1 MKSKSKFKKGD
12 LIAIGWNGKMK
23 LPFPAIITKVH
34 PSLSPDE
41 DDCYTIYIFDA
52 CRTNFI
58 TGRDLKK
65 FEDYLN
71 K

>member
-12 LIAIGWNGKMK
+12 LIGIGWNGKMK

-34 PSLSPDE
+34 SYHDDE
-41 DDCYTIYIFDA
+41 THCYTIYIFDA
-52 CRTNFI
+52 CRTNFV